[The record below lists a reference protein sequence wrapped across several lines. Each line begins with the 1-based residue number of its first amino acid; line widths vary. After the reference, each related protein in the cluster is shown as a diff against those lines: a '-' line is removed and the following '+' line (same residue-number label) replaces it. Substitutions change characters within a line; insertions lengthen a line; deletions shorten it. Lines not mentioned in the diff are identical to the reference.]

1 VGLNVLDELKEKS
14 GKVRWKNEKRKEVFY
29 LFSRSGFTDE
39 LIGYSEKT
47 DDLKLFTA
55 DDYEFLDR
63 I

>member
-1 VGLNVLDELKEKS
+1 MGLNVLDELKEKS